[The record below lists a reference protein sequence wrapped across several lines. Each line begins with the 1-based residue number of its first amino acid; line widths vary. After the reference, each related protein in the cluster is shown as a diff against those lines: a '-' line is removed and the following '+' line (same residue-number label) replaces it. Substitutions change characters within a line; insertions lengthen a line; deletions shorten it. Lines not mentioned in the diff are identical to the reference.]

1 MRGLLNWKAPIWA
14 QMLVST
20 ASLLVAVMRVTGSFR
35 RRGAMDI
42 VLLLGAGLM
51 LILVAYLGLR
61 ANLSGSKAWGWG
73 AVMGYGIFGAVLIGI
88 GLRLVSF

>member
-20 ASLLVAVMRVTGSFR
+20 ASLLVAVMRVAGSFR
-35 RRGAMDI
+35 RRSALDI
-42 VLLLGAGLM
+42 CLLLGAGIM

-61 ANLSGSKAWGWG
+61 ANLAGSKVWGWG